1 MMMGK
6 MSVFAALVF
15 LFGLHADA
23 SAATSKKMF
32 TRRLILCV
40 IVLLMVFVRPLSAA
54 TERWTGG
61 GGANNLWS
69 NVANWNGRVPLL
81 SDTVYIGG
89 NYTALINSTVA
100 ATGSYIYG
108 PGDDGGVLGNR
119 TGFFTLNMT
128 GGSLNV
134 KNNMAL
140 GYSAGNSGLWNMSG
154 GTATIAGELWV
165 SNGGPATITMTGGTI
180 NISDGMYIP
189 RIAAGNG
196 HVDLD
201 GGVINAGSFSMRP
214 SGGTGT
220 MDIAGGT
227 LIVNGNVVSTING
240 YISSGWI
247 TAYDGMGT
255 VNVDYNVTNPGKTT
269 VWATWGPFMY
279 WSGNFS
285 PIALGNIGNRD
296 QICQGSSQVTLYTS
310 GNAEI
315 SADNTDTARLTKAG
329 GANLYTEYKLQF
341 DGDGVSQTGGSTVDF
356 TRYDLFLSSHATVT
370 HISGD
375 NAVQVTLYV
384 RASNYTGQL
393 ADAGNYSA
401 TQTLTVHWVGP

>member
-6 MSVFAALVF
+6 TLVFAALVF

-32 TRRLILCV
+32 TRRLMLCV

-54 TERWTGG
+54 TRTWDGG
-61 GGANNLWS
+61 STANNRWS
-69 NVANWNGRVPLL
+69 TAANWSSDLEPL
-81 SDTVYIGG
+81 STDNAYIGSAG
-89 NYTALINSTVA
+89 PARITSVVA
-100 ATGSYIYG
+100 AVAYYVRG
-108 PGDDGGVLGNR
+108 PGVTTAGL
-119 TGFFTLNMT
+119 FTLNMV
-128 GGSLNV
+128 GGTLTV
-134 KNNMAL
+134 GTNMEM
-140 GYSAGNSGLWNMSG
+140 GYSAVGSGLWNMSG
-154 GTATIAGELWV
+154 GTATITNQLWV

-180 NISDGMYIP
+180 NVSDAMYIP

-201 GGVINAGSFSMRP
+201 GGVINAGIFSMRP

-220 MDIAGGT
+220 MDITGGT

-269 VWATWGPFMY
+269 VWATWGLMY

-285 PIALGNIGNRD
+285 PIALANIGSRD

-356 TRYDLFLSSHATVT
+356 TSYDLFLSSPATVT

-384 RASNYTGQL
+384 RASNYTGQM

>member
-1 MMMGK
+1 MMGK
-6 MSVFAALVF
+6 MLVFAALVF
-15 LFGLHADA
+15 LFGLHAGT

-54 TERWTGG
+54 TRTWDGG
-61 GGANNLWS
+61 GGADKRWS
-69 NVANWNGRVPLL
+69 VGANWSANQAPGNTDNAYL
-81 SDTVYIGG
+81 GG
-89 NYTALINSTVA
+89 VYTALINSTVT
-100 ATGSYIYG
+100 ATAKALYG
-108 PGDDGGVLGNR
+108 PGSDVA
-119 TGFFTLNMT
+119 GFFTLNMT
-128 GGSLNV
+128 GGSLAV
-134 KNNMAL
+134 KSNNMEL
-140 GYSAGNSGLWNMSG
+140 GYSALGSGLWNMSG

-165 SNGGPATITMTGGTI
+165 SNGGTATITMTGGTI
-180 NISDGMYIP
+180 NITLGLYIP
-189 RIAAGNG
+189 MVAAGNG

-220 MDIAGGT
+220 MDITGGT
-227 LIVNGNVVSTING
+227 LKVNGNVVSTING

-269 VWATWGPFMY
+269 VWATWGLMY
-279 WSGNFS
+279 WGGNFS
-285 PIALGNIGNRD
+285 PIALGNIGSRN
-296 QICQGSSQVTLYTS
+296 QVCQGSSQVTLYTS

-356 TRYDLFLSSHATVT
+356 TRYDLFLNSHATVA
-370 HISGD
+370 HITGD

>member
-1 MMMGK
+1 MMGK
-6 MSVFAALVF
+6 MLVFAALVF
-15 LFGLHADA
+15 MFGLHADA

-54 TERWTGG
+54 DRSWDGGSPTDKRWSV
-61 GGANNLWS
+61 GANWS
-69 NVANWNGRVPLL
+69 ANQVPGNNDNAYL
-81 SDTVYIGG
+81 GG
-89 NYTALINSTVA
+89 NYTALINSTVT
-100 ATGSYIYG
+100 ATAKGLYG
-108 PGDDGGVLGNR
+108 PGSDVA
-119 TGFFTLNMT
+119 GFFTLNMT
-128 GGSLNV
+128 GGSLAV
-134 KNNMAL
+134 RTDNMVL
-140 GYSAGNSGLWNMSG
+140 GYSALGSGLWNMSG
-154 GTATIAGELWV
+154 GTVNIQAGGLWV
-165 SNGGPATITMTGGTI
+165 SNGGTATITMTGGTI
-180 NISDGMYIP
+180 NIALGLYIP
-189 RIAAGNG
+189 MVAAGNG

-220 MDIAGGT
+220 MDITGGT
-227 LIVNGNVVSTING
+227 LKVTGDIVSTING

-255 VNVDYNVTNPGKTT
+255 VNVDYNITNPGKTT
-269 VWATWGPFMY
+269 VWATWGLMY

-285 PIALGNIGNRD
+285 PIALANIGNRD

-315 SADNTDTARLTKAG
+315 SADNTATARLTKAG
-329 GANLYTEYKLQF
+329 GDNLYTEYKLQF
-341 DGDGVSQTGGSTVDF
+341 DGDGVSATGGSTVDF
-356 TRYDLFLSSHATVT
+356 TSYDLFLNSHATVT

-393 ADAGNYSA
+393 ADAGDYSA
-401 TQTLTVHWVGP
+401 TQTLTVSWIGP

>member
-1 MMMGK
+1 MTMGK
-6 MSVFAALVF
+6 MLVFAALVF
-15 LFGLHADA
+15 LFALHVDA
-23 SAATSKKMF
+23 SAAASKKMF

-108 PGDDGGVLGNR
+108 PGGD
-119 TGFFTLNMT
+119 TAGFFTLNMT
-128 GGSLNV
+128 GGSINV
-134 KNNMAL
+134 RNNMAL
-140 GYSAGNSGLWNMSG
+140 AYSALSSGLWNMSG
-154 GTATIAGELWV
+154 GTVTIAKELWV

-180 NISDGMYIP
+180 NIGGAMYIP
-189 RIAAGNG
+189 RVASGNA

-220 MDIAGGT
+220 MDITGGT
-227 LIVNGNVVSTING
+227 LIVNGDVVSTING
-240 YISSGWI
+240 YVSSGWI

-269 VWATWGPFMY
+269 VWATWGLMY

-285 PIALGNIGNRD
+285 PIALANIGSRT
-296 QICQGSSQVTLYTS
+296 QVCEGSSQITLYTS

-356 TRYDLFLSSHATVT
+356 TRYDSFLSSPATVT
-370 HISGD
+370 HITGD

-401 TQTLTVHWVGP
+401 TQTLTVHWLGP